1 MRRREFITLLGGA
14 AAWPLAARAQQS
26 TMALVGLLSG
36 ALVYDY
42 QFRALRQGLKEAGYI
57 EGRNI
62 AIKYVSADGRFER
75 LPALAAELVADPS
88 AVIVA
93 IAPPAA
99 LAAKAATATI
109 PIVFT
114 AGADPID
121 LGLVSSLNRPGGN
134 VTGVHFLIAALA
146 AKQLELLRELV
157 PSSTAIG
164 LLVNPANPVSQSQTR
179 DVQAAAVAL
188 GLKLPVLN
196 ASSEGD
202 IEAAFASFV
211 QQRVDAVLVGSDPF
225 FLSRRDQLIRLAARH
240 AISAMYSVREFA
252 VAGGIDDR
260 LRRSRR
266 HEHASH
272 GFRLLPSNAD
282 VFESRHIGQRRR
294 TLLGGDCKRAQL
306 EAPRVHHT
314 AAGELPSASTPA
326 EPCAPGW
333 QQYWLRS
340 LAAYKGWKMA
350 GNSE

>member
-1 MRRREFITLLGGA
+1 MSDMRRRQFITLLGGA

-42 QFRALRQGLKEAGYI
+42 QLRALRQGLKEAGYI

-225 FLSRRDQLIRLAARH
+225 FLSRRDQLIRLTARH

-252 VAGGIDDR
+252 VAGGLMSYGTSLTD
-260 LRRSRR
+260 
-266 HEHASH
+266 A
-272 GFRLLPSNAD
+272 FRLAGAYAGRILKGEKPADLPVQQAAK
-282 VFESRHIGQRRR
+282 FELVVNLKTAKALSLTVPP
-294 TLLGGDCKRAQL
+294 TLLARAD
-306 EAPRVHHT
+306 EVI
-314 AAGELPSASTPA
+314 E
-326 EPCAPGW
+326 
-333 QQYWLRS
+333 
-340 LAAYKGWKMA
+340 
-350 GNSE
+350 